1 MARSQT
7 SSSKKE
13 KDKKR
18 LEKRQVKQQK
28 SEGRKASGP
37 SNLNNMIAYVDEFGR
52 ITDTM
57 PDPRTKQ
64 VIDIENIEV
73 SVRKRE
79 DVYVDPIHNGKVDVF
94 NTSRGFGFISET
106 GTGERYF
113 VHASN
118 VLQSITEGD
127 KVSFEVEQGPKGLM
141 AVRVSIQLQPKQK
154 AQQVELEESLLETPQ
169 EVPQEEA
176 PTEALSE

>member
-13 KDKKR
+13 KEKKR
-18 LEKRQVKQQK
+18 LEKRQVKQQRAEERK
-28 SEGRKASGP
+28 SAGTS
-37 SNLNNMIAYVDEFGR
+37 SMDDMIAYVDEFGR

-57 PDPRTKQ
+57 PDPKAKQ
-64 VIDIENIEV
+64 VIDIDNIEV

-106 GTGERYF
+106 GSGERYF

-118 VLQSITEGD
+118 LLEPIGEGD

-141 AVRVSIQLQPKQK
+141 AVRVKIQLPQPKPK
-154 AQQVELEESLLETPQ
+154 PDAQANQMELKD
-169 EVPQEEA
+169 EA
-176 PTEALSE
+176 PKEVSGE

>member
-7 SSSKKE
+7 SSNKKE
-13 KDKKR
+13 KEKKR

-28 SEGRKASGP
+28 AEGRKSAGTS
-37 SNLNNMIAYVDEFGR
+37 SMDDMIAYVDEFGR

-57 PDPRTKQ
+57 PDPKSKQ

-106 GTGERYF
+106 GSGERYF

-118 VLQSITEGD
+118 LLEPISEGD

-141 AVRVSIQLQPKQK
+141 AVRVKIQQQPK
-154 AQQVELEESLLETPQ
+154 AQPAVVVVEEPLVEAQ
-169 EVPQEEA
+169 EAAAKEP
-176 PTEALSE
+176 LSE